1 MSLLLAFGRLRFPD
15 WQDKIMLLEKKKI
28 MLCVTG
34 SIAAYKA
41 AYICS
46 RLVKAGAEVFP
57 VLTPNALNFIN
68 PLTLSAI
75 SGKKSLF
82 EEFNNEEKIYH
93 VSLSHSV
100 DAILIA
106 PATANTISKL
116 ACGICDNF
124 LTTTVISSVCPVVIA
139 PAMNEAMY
147 LNHAVQDNIKNLKAS
162 GKYFFAEPE
171 SGRLACG
178 EEGIGRLANE
188 DAIISRLS
196 GLLSYKSD
204 LKDKKIIIT
213 AGATIERI
221 DSVRYISNLSSGK
234 MGLALAEEAFFRGA
248 GRVVLI
254 CASDHVQKPYGVDFI
269 KVENTKEMLEAVLN
283 YYNDSDITIMSAAVS
298 DVVPDFRF
306 DYKLKKNDDIISKLK
321 FKENI
326 NILQQLAEIKKD
338 RQYLAGFAAESGEN
352 IDNAVEKIHSRNL
365 DMIVLNDISRK
376 DCGFGS
382 DYNEVIIIT
391 KDGNIK
397 KIPKNTKRMIAREI
411 WDVIVKNHGKN
422 QEDLNE

>member
-1 MSLLLAFGRLRFPD
+1 
-15 WQDKIMLLEKKKI
+15 MLFKKKKI

-41 AYICS
+41 ASICS

-75 SGKKSLF
+75 SGKKALF

-93 VSLSHSV
+93 ISLSHSV

-106 PATANTISKL
+106 PATANTISRL
-116 ACGICDNF
+116 ACGLCDNF
-124 LTTTVISSVCPVVIA
+124 LTTAVISSVCPVVIA

-147 LNHAVQDNIKNLKAS
+147 LNYAVQDNIKNLKAS
-162 GKYFFAEPE
+162 GQYFFVEPE

-196 GLLSYKSD
+196 EVINYKSD

-213 AGATIERI
+213 AGATIEHI
-221 DSVRYISNLSSGK
+221 DSVRYISNISSGK
-234 MGLALAEEAFFRGA
+234 MGNALAEEAFFRGA
-248 GRVVLI
+248 ARVVLV
-254 CASDHVQKPYGVDFI
+254 CASDNIQKPYGVDLV
-269 KVENTKEMLEAVLN
+269 KVSDTQEMLDAVLN
-283 YYNDSDITIMSAAVS
+283 SFNDSDITVMAAAVS
-298 DVVPDFRF
+298 DVVPEFRF

-326 NILQQLAEIKKD
+326 NILQKLAEIKKSS
-338 RQYLAGFAAESGEN
+338 QFLVGFAAESGEN
-352 IDNAVEKIHSRNL
+352 IDNAREKIISRNL

-376 DCGFGS
+376 DSGFGS
-382 DYNEVIIIT
+382 NYNEVLIIS

-397 KIPKNTKRMIAREI
+397 KIPKNTKRIIARGI
-411 WDVIVKNHGKN
+411 WDEIVKNHGKN
-422 QEDLNE
+422 QEDINE

>member
-1 MSLLLAFGRLRFPD
+1 MQLQ
-15 WQDKIMLLEKKKI
+15 QDKKMLLEKKKI
-28 MLCVTG
+28 MLCITG

-41 AYICS
+41 ASVCS
-46 RLVKAGAEVFP
+46 KLVKAGAEVFP

-75 SGKKSLF
+75 SGKKALF
-82 EEFNNEEKIYH
+82 EEFNNEEKIHH

-100 DAILIA
+100 DIILVA
-106 PATANTISKL
+106 PATANTISKI

-147 LNHAVQDNIKNLKAS
+147 LNHAVQSNINILKSS

-188 DAIISRLS
+188 DIIIGRLS
-196 GLLSYKSD
+196 ELVSYKSD
-204 LKDKKIIIT
+204 LKDKNVLIT
-213 AGATIERI
+213 AGGTVEHI

-234 MGLALAEEAFFRGA
+234 MGAALSEEAYFRGA
-248 GRVVLI
+248 GRVVLVS
-254 CASDHVQKPYGVDFI
+254 ASDNIQKPYGVELV
-269 KVENTKEMLEAVLN
+269 KVGNTQEMLNAVLN
-283 YYNDSDITIMSAAVS
+283 YYNDSDITVMAAAVS
-298 DVVPDFRF
+298 DVVPDFKF

-326 NILQQLAEIKKD
+326 NILQKLAEIKKES
-338 RQYLAGFAAESGEN
+338 QYLAGFAAESGEN
-352 IDNAVEKIHSRNL
+352 IENATRKISGRNL

-376 DCGFGS
+376 DSGFGS
-382 DYNEVIIIT
+382 DYNEVIIIS
-391 KDGNIK
+391 KDGRIK
-397 KIPKNTKRMIAREI
+397 KIPRNTKRIIARGI
-411 WDVIVKNHGKN
+411 WDEIVKNNGKK
-422 QEDLNE
+422 QEDINE

>member
-1 MSLLLAFGRLRFPD
+1 
-15 WQDKIMLLEKKKI
+15 MLFKKKKI

-41 AYICS
+41 ASICS

-75 SGKKSLF
+75 SGKKALF

-93 VSLSHSV
+93 ISLSHSV

-106 PATANTISKL
+106 PATANTISRL
-116 ACGICDNF
+116 ACGLCDNF
-124 LTTTVISSVCPVVIA
+124 LTTAVISSVCPVVIA

-147 LNHAVQDNIKNLKAS
+147 LNYAVQDNIKNLKAS
-162 GKYFFAEPE
+162 GQYFFVEPE

-196 GLLSYKSD
+196 EVINYKSD

-213 AGATIERI
+213 AGATIEHI
-221 DSVRYISNLSSGK
+221 DCVRYISNISSGK
-234 MGLALAEEAFFRGA
+234 MGNALAEEAFFRGA
-248 GRVVLI
+248 ARVVLV
-254 CASDHVQKPYGVDFI
+254 CASDNIQKPYGVDLV
-269 KVENTKEMLEAVLN
+269 KVSDTQEMLDAVLN
-283 YYNDSDITIMSAAVS
+283 SFNDSDITVMAAAVS
-298 DVVPDFRF
+298 DVVPEFRF

-326 NILQQLAEIKKD
+326 NILQKLAEIKKSS
-338 RQYLAGFAAESGEN
+338 QFLVGFAAESGEN
-352 IDNAVEKIHSRNL
+352 IDNAREKIISRNL

-376 DCGFGS
+376 DSGFGS
-382 DYNEVIIIT
+382 NYNEVLIIS

-397 KIPKNTKRMIAREI
+397 KIPKNTKRIIARGI
-411 WDVIVKNHGKN
+411 WDEIVKNHGKN
-422 QEDLNE
+422 QEDINE

>member
-1 MSLLLAFGRLRFPD
+1 
-15 WQDKIMLLEKKKI
+15 MLLRKKKI

-41 AYICS
+41 ASICS

-68 PLTLSAI
+68 PITMSAI
-75 SGKKSLF
+75 SGKKALF
-82 EEFNNEEKIYH
+82 AEYSNEEKIYH
-93 VSLSHSV
+93 ISLTHSV

-116 ACGICDNF
+116 ASGFCDNF
-124 LTTTVISSVCPVVIA
+124 LTTAVISSVCPVVIA

-147 LNHAVQDNIKNLKAS
+147 LNHAIQDNISSLKAS
-162 GKYFFAEPE
+162 GQYFFVEPQ

-178 EEGIGRLANE
+178 EEGIGRLADE
-188 DAIISRLS
+188 DVIIGRLS
-196 GLLSYKSD
+196 ELISYKSD

-213 AGATIERI
+213 AGATIEHI

-234 MGLALAEEAFFRGA
+234 MGTALAEEAYFRGA
-248 GRVVLI
+248 GRVVLV
-254 CASDHVQKPYGVDFI
+254 CASDNMQKPYGVDLV
-269 KVENTKEMLEAVLN
+269 KVVNTQEMLDAILN
-283 YYNDSDITIMSAAVS
+283 SFSDSDITVMAAAVS

-306 DYKLKKNDDIISKLK
+306 NYKLKKNDDIISKLK

-326 NILQQLAEIKKD
+326 NILQKLSEIKKD

-352 IDNAVEKIHSRNL
+352 IENATKKISGRNL
-365 DMIVLNDISRK
+365 DMIVLNDISRG

-382 DYNEVIIIT
+382 DYNEVIILS
-391 KDGNIK
+391 KDGSIK
-397 KIPKNTKRMIAREI
+397 KIPKNTKRMIARGI
-411 WDVIVKNHGKN
+411 WDEIVKDEIVKDEIVKNYRKN
-422 QEDLNE
+422 QEDINE

>member
-1 MSLLLAFGRLRFPD
+1 
-15 WQDKIMLLEKKKI
+15 MLFKKKKI

-41 AYICS
+41 ASICS

-75 SGKKSLF
+75 SGKKALF

-93 VSLSHSV
+93 ISLSHSV

-106 PATANTISKL
+106 PATANTISRL
-116 ACGICDNF
+116 ACGLCDNF
-124 LTTTVISSVCPVVIA
+124 LTTAVISSVCPVVIA

-147 LNHAVQDNIKNLKAS
+147 LNYAVQDNIKNLKAS
-162 GKYFFAEPE
+162 GQYFFVEPE

-196 GLLSYKSD
+196 EVINYKSD

-213 AGATIERI
+213 AGATIEHI
-221 DSVRYISNLSSGK
+221 DCVRYISNISSGK
-234 MGLALAEEAFFRGA
+234 MGNALAEEAFFRGA
-248 GRVVLI
+248 ARVVLV
-254 CASDHVQKPYGVDFI
+254 CASDNIQKPYGVDLV
-269 KVENTKEMLEAVLN
+269 KVSDTQEMLDAVLN
-283 YYNDSDITIMSAAVS
+283 SFNDSDITVMAAAVS
-298 DVVPDFRF
+298 DVVPEFRF

-326 NILQQLAEIKKD
+326 NILQKLAEIKKSS
-338 RQYLAGFAAESGEN
+338 QFLVGFAAESGEN
-352 IDNAVEKIHSRNL
+352 IDNARGKIISRNL

-376 DCGFGS
+376 DSGFGS
-382 DYNEVIIIT
+382 NYNEVLIIS

-397 KIPKNTKRMIAREI
+397 KIPKNTKRIIARGI
-411 WDVIVKNHGKN
+411 WDEIVKNHGKN
-422 QEDLNE
+422 QEDINE

>member
-1 MSLLLAFGRLRFPD
+1 
-15 WQDKIMLLEKKKI
+15 MLLKKKKI

-41 AYICS
+41 ASICS

-57 VLTPNALNFIN
+57 VFTPNALNFLN

-75 SGKKSLF
+75 SGKKALF

-93 VSLSHSV
+93 ISLSHSV

-116 ACGICDNF
+116 ACGVCDNF
-124 LTTTVISSVCPVVIA
+124 LTTAVISSVCPVVIA

-147 LNHAVQDNIKNLKAS
+147 LNHAVQENINDLKAS
-162 GKYFFAEPE
+162 GQYFFVEPQ

-178 EEGIGRLANE
+178 EEGIGRLADE
-188 DAIISRLS
+188 DVIINRLS
-196 GLLSYKSD
+196 ELISYKSD

-213 AGATIERI
+213 AGATVEHI

-234 MGLALAEEAFFRGA
+234 MGVALAEEAFFRGA
-248 GRVVLI
+248 GRVVLV
-254 CASDHVQKPYGVDFI
+254 CASGNVQKPYGVDLV
-269 KVENTKEMLEAVLN
+269 KVVNTQEMLDKVLSSFD
-283 YYNDSDITIMSAAVS
+283 DSDITVMAAAVC
-298 DVVPDFRF
+298 DVVPDFKF
-306 DYKLKKNDDIISKLK
+306 DYKLKKNDDIMSKLK

-326 NILQQLAEIKKD
+326 NILQKLSEIKKD
-338 RQYLAGFAAESGEN
+338 HQYLAGFAAESGEN
-352 IDNAVEKIHSRNL
+352 IDNAREKISGRNL

-376 DCGFGS
+376 DSGFGS
-382 DYNEVIIIT
+382 DYNEVVIIS
-391 KDGNIK
+391 KDGRIK
-397 KIPKNTKRMIAREI
+397 KIPKNTKRIIARGI
-411 WDVIVKNHGKN
+411 WDEIVKNNGKN
-422 QEDLNE
+422 QEEINE

>member
-1 MSLLLAFGRLRFPD
+1 
-15 WQDKIMLLEKKKI
+15 MLLEKKKI
-28 MLCVTG
+28 MLCITG

-41 AYICS
+41 AGMCS

-57 VLTPNALNFIN
+57 VLTPNAINFIN

-75 SGKKSLF
+75 SGKKSLY

-124 LTTTVISSVCPVVIA
+124 LTTAVISSVCPVVIA

-147 LNHAVQDNIKNLKAS
+147 LNYAVQGNIKNLKDS
-162 GKYFFAEPE
+162 GKYFFVEPE

-188 DAIISRLS
+188 DAITSRLS
-196 GLLSYKSD
+196 ELLSYKSD
-204 LKDKKIIIT
+204 LKGKKIIIT
-213 AGATIERI
+213 AGATIEHI

-234 MGLALAEEAFFRGA
+234 MGFALAEEAYFRGA
-248 GRVVLI
+248 GKVALI
-254 CASDHVQKPYGVDFI
+254 CGASGQMQKPYGVDLV
-269 KVENTKEMLEAVLN
+269 KVENTQEMLEAILN
-283 YYNDSDITIMSAAVS
+283 YYNDSDITVMAAAVS

-306 DYKLKKNDDIISKLK
+306 DYKLKKNDDIISKLI

-326 NILQQLAEIKKD
+326 NILQKLADIKKD

-352 IDNAVEKIHSRNL
+352 IDNAMEKIRGRNL

-376 DCGFGS
+376 DCGMGS

-391 KDGNIK
+391 KDGNMK
-397 KIPKNTKRMIAREI
+397 KIPKDTKRMIARGI
-411 WDVIVKNHGKN
+411 WDEIVKDEIVKD
-422 QEDLNE
+422 EIVKDEIVKR

>member
-1 MSLLLAFGRLRFPD
+1 
-15 WQDKIMLLEKKKI
+15 MLLKKKKI

-41 AYICS
+41 ASLCS

-68 PLTLSAI
+68 PITLSAI
-75 SGKKSLF
+75 SGKKALF

-93 VSLSHSV
+93 ISLSHGV

-116 ACGICDNF
+116 ACGLCDNF
-124 LTTTVISSVCPVVIA
+124 LTTTVISSVCPVVVA

-147 LNHAVQDNIKNLKAS
+147 LNHAVQNNIKNLKAS
-162 GKYFFAEPE
+162 GQYFFVEPG

-178 EEGIGRLANE
+178 EEGIGRLADE
-188 DAIISRLS
+188 DVIIDRLS
-196 GLLSYKSD
+196 ELISYKSD
-204 LKDKKIIIT
+204 LKNKKIIIT
-213 AGATIERI
+213 AGGTIEHI

-234 MGLALAEEAFFRGA
+234 MGVALAEEAHFRGA
-248 GRVVLI
+248 GRVILV
-254 CASDHVQKPYGVDFI
+254 CASGNIQKPYGVDLV
-269 KVENTKEMLEAVLN
+269 KVVNTQEMLDGVLN
-283 YYNDSDITIMSAAVS
+283 SFNDSDITVMAAAIS
-298 DVVPDFRF
+298 DVVPDFKF

-326 NILQQLAEIKKD
+326 NILQKLSEIKKSN
-338 RQYLAGFAAESGEN
+338 QYLVGFAAESGEN
-352 IDNAVEKIHSRNL
+352 IDNAREKISTRNL

-376 DCGFGS
+376 DSGFGS
-382 DYNEVIIIT
+382 DYNEVIVIS
-391 KDGNIK
+391 KDGHLK
-397 KIPKNTKRMIAREI
+397 KIPKNTKRIIARGI
-411 WDVIVKNHGKN
+411 WDEIVKNHRKDR
-422 QEDLNE
+422 EEINE

>member
-1 MSLLLAFGRLRFPD
+1 
-15 WQDKIMLLEKKKI
+15 MLLKKKKI

-41 AYICS
+41 ASICS

-57 VLTPNALNFIN
+57 VFTPNALNFLN

-75 SGKKSLF
+75 SGKKALF

-93 VSLSHSV
+93 ISLSHSV

-116 ACGICDNF
+116 ACGVCDNF
-124 LTTTVISSVCPVVIA
+124 LTTAVISSVCPVVIA

-147 LNHAVQDNIKNLKAS
+147 LNHAVQENINDLKAS
-162 GKYFFAEPE
+162 GQYFFVEPQ

-178 EEGIGRLANE
+178 EEGIGRLADE
-188 DAIISRLS
+188 DVIINRLS
-196 GLLSYKSD
+196 ELISYKSD

-213 AGATIERI
+213 AGATVEHI

-234 MGLALAEEAFFRGA
+234 MGAALAEEAFFRGA
-248 GRVVLI
+248 ARVVLV
-254 CASDHVQKPYGVDFI
+254 CASGNIQKPYGVELV
-269 KVENTKEMLEAVLN
+269 KVENTQEMLEVVLKSF
-283 YYNDSDITIMSAAVS
+283 NDSDITVMAAAVS
-298 DVVPDFRF
+298 DVIPDFRF
-306 DYKLKKNDDIISKLK
+306 DYKLKKNDDIMSKLK

-326 NILQQLAEIKKD
+326 NILQKLSEIKKD
-338 RQYLAGFAAESGEN
+338 HQYLAGFAAESGEN
-352 IDNAVEKIHSRNL
+352 IDNAREKISGRNL

-376 DCGFGS
+376 DSGFGS
-382 DYNEVIIIT
+382 DYNEVVIIS
-391 KDGNIK
+391 KDGRIK
-397 KIPKNTKRMIAREI
+397 KIPKNTKRIIARGI
-411 WDVIVKNHGKN
+411 WDEIVKNNGKN
-422 QEDLNE
+422 QEEINE

>member
-1 MSLLLAFGRLRFPD
+1 MQLQ
-15 WQDKIMLLEKKKI
+15 QDKKMLLEKKKI
-28 MLCVTG
+28 MLCITG

-41 AYICS
+41 ASVCS
-46 RLVKAGAEVFP
+46 KLVKAGAEVFP

-75 SGKKSLF
+75 SGKKALF
-82 EEFNNEEKIYH
+82 EEFNNEEKIHH

-100 DAILIA
+100 DIILVA
-106 PATANTISKL
+106 PATANTISKI

-147 LNHAVQDNIKNLKAS
+147 LNHAVQSNINILKSS

-188 DAIISRLS
+188 DIIIGRLS
-196 GLLSYKSD
+196 ELVSYKSD
-204 LKDKKIIIT
+204 LKDKNVLIT
-213 AGATIERI
+213 AGGTVEHI

-234 MGLALAEEAFFRGA
+234 MGSALSEEAYFRGA
-248 GRVVLI
+248 GRVVLVS
-254 CASDHVQKPYGVDFI
+254 ASDNIQKPYGVELV
-269 KVENTKEMLEAVLN
+269 KVGNTQEMLNAVLN
-283 YYNDSDITIMSAAVS
+283 YYNDSDITVMAAAVS
-298 DVVPDFRF
+298 DVVPDFKF

-326 NILQQLAEIKKD
+326 NILQKLAEIKKES
-338 RQYLAGFAAESGEN
+338 QYLAGFAAESGEN
-352 IDNAVEKIHSRNL
+352 IENATRKISGRNL

-376 DCGFGS
+376 DSGFGS
-382 DYNEVIIIT
+382 DYNEVIIIS
-391 KDGNIK
+391 KDGRIK
-397 KIPKNTKRMIAREI
+397 KIPRNTKRIIARGI
-411 WDVIVKNHGKN
+411 WDEIVKNNGKK
-422 QEDLNE
+422 QEDINE

>member
-1 MSLLLAFGRLRFPD
+1 
-15 WQDKIMLLEKKKI
+15 MLLKKKKI

-41 AYICS
+41 ASICS

-57 VLTPNALNFIN
+57 VFTPNALNFLN

-75 SGKKSLF
+75 SGKKALF

-93 VSLSHSV
+93 ISLSHSV

-116 ACGICDNF
+116 ACGVCDNF
-124 LTTTVISSVCPVVIA
+124 LTTAVISSVCPVVIA

-147 LNHAVQDNIKNLKAS
+147 LNHAVQENINDLKAS
-162 GKYFFAEPE
+162 GQYFFVEPQ

-178 EEGIGRLANE
+178 EEGIGRLADE
-188 DAIISRLS
+188 DVIINRLS
-196 GLLSYKSD
+196 ELISYKSD

-213 AGATIERI
+213 AGATVEHI

-234 MGLALAEEAFFRGA
+234 MGVALAEEAFFRGA
-248 GRVVLI
+248 GRVVLV
-254 CASDHVQKPYGVDFI
+254 CASDNVQKPYGVDLV
-269 KVENTKEMLEAVLN
+269 KVVNTQEMLDKVLSSFD
-283 YYNDSDITIMSAAVS
+283 DSDITVMAAAVC
-298 DVVPDFRF
+298 DVVPDFKF
-306 DYKLKKNDDIISKLK
+306 DYKLKKNDDIMSKLK

-326 NILQQLAEIKKD
+326 NILQKLSEIKKD
-338 RQYLAGFAAESGEN
+338 HQYLAGFAAESGEN
-352 IDNAVEKIHSRNL
+352 IDNAREKISGRNL

-376 DCGFGS
+376 DSGFGS
-382 DYNEVIIIT
+382 DYNEVVIIS
-391 KDGNIK
+391 KDGRIK
-397 KIPKNTKRMIAREI
+397 KIPKNTKRIIARGI
-411 WDVIVKNHGKN
+411 WDEIVKNNGKN
-422 QEDLNE
+422 QEEINE

>member
-1 MSLLLAFGRLRFPD
+1 
-15 WQDKIMLLEKKKI
+15 MLLEKKKI

-68 PLTLSAI
+68 PLTLSTI
-75 SGKKSLF
+75 SGKKTLF

-93 VSLSHSV
+93 ISLSHSV

-106 PATANTISKL
+106 PATANTVSKL

-124 LTTTVISSVCPVVIA
+124 LTTAVISSVCPVLIA
-139 PAMNEAMY
+139 PAMNETMY
-147 LNHAVQDNIKNLKAS
+147 LNHAVQENIKNLKAS
-162 GKYFFAEPE
+162 GQYFFVEPE

-178 EEGIGRLANE
+178 EEGVGRLANE
-188 DAIISRLS
+188 DVIIGRLS
-196 GLLSYKSD
+196 ELMSYKSD
-204 LKDKKIIIT
+204 LKGKKIIIT
-213 AGATIERI
+213 AGATIEQI

-234 MGLALAEEAFFRGA
+234 MGIALAEEAYSRGA
-248 GRVVLI
+248 GRVVLVS
-254 CASDHVQKPYGVDFI
+254 ASDKIQKPYGVDLV
-269 KVENTKEMLEAVLN
+269 KVGNTQEMLDAILN
-283 YYNDSDITIMSAAVS
+283 FFNDSDITVMAAAVS
-298 DVVPDFRF
+298 DIVPDSKF

-326 NILQQLAEIKKD
+326 NILQKLSEIKKD
-338 RQYLAGFAAESGEN
+338 GQFLAGFAAESGEN
-352 IDNAVEKIHSRNL
+352 IDNAREKISSKNL

-376 DCGFGS
+376 DFGMGS
-382 DYNEVIIIT
+382 DYNEVIIIL

-397 KIPKNTKRMIAREI
+397 KIPRNTKRIIARGI
-411 WDVIVKNHGKN
+411 WDEIIKNHGKN
-422 QEDLNE
+422 QEDINE

>member
-1 MSLLLAFGRLRFPD
+1 MPHQ
-15 WQDKIMLLEKKKI
+15 QDKKMLLEKKKI

-41 AYICS
+41 ASICS

-75 SGKKSLF
+75 SGKKALF

-93 VSLSHSV
+93 ISLSHSV

-106 PATANTISKL
+106 PATANTISRL
-116 ACGICDNF
+116 ACGLCDNF
-124 LTTTVISSVCPVVIA
+124 LTTAVISSVCPVVIA

-147 LNHAVQDNIKNLKAS
+147 LNHAVQENIKSLKAS
-162 GKYFFAEPE
+162 GQYFFVEPQ

-178 EEGIGRLANE
+178 EEGVGRLANE
-188 DAIISRLS
+188 DVIISRLS
-196 GLLSYKSD
+196 ELISYKSD
-204 LKDKKIIIT
+204 LKDKKVIIT
-213 AGATIERI
+213 AGATIEHI

-234 MGLALAEEAFFRGA
+234 MGIALAEEAYFRGA
-248 GRVVLI
+248 GRVVLV
-254 CASDHVQKPYGVDFI
+254 CASDNIQKPYGVDLV
-269 KVENTKEMLEAVLN
+269 KVVNTQEMLDAVL
-283 YYNDSDITIMSAAVS
+283 YSFNDSDITVMAAAVS
-298 DVVPDFRF
+298 DIVPDFRF

-326 NILQQLAEIKKD
+326 NILQKLSEIKKD
-338 RQYLAGFAAESGEN
+338 SQYLAGFAAESGEN
-352 IDNAVEKIHSRNL
+352 VDNATEKISGRNL

-382 DYNEVIIIT
+382 DYNEVIIIS
-391 KDGNIK
+391 KDGDIK
-397 KIPKNTKRMIAREI
+397 KIPKNTKRIIARGI
-411 WDVIVKNHGKN
+411 WDEIVKNHGKN